1 MFNLLMVLLTYGF
14 VTKKVTNFICDLFN
28 YINLKSLKKE
38 VILLDK
44 NLTLG

>member
-1 MFNLLMVLLTYGF
+1 MLLTYEF

-38 VILLDK
+38 VIILEES
-44 NLTLG
+44 LTIG

>member
-1 MFNLLMVLLTYGF
+1 MMLLTYEF

-38 VILLDK
+38 VIILEES
-44 NLTLG
+44 LTIG

>member
-1 MFNLLMVLLTYGF
+1 MMLLAYEF

-38 VILLDK
+38 VILLEES
-44 NLTLG
+44 LTIG